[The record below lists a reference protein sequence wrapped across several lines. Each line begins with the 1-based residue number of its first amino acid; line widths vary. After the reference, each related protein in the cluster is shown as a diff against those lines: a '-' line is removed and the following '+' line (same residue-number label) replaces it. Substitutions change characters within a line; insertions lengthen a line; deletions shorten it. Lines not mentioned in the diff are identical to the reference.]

1 VTEFEHSSNQCCQKR
16 SMKILFDTNLW
27 ISFMIG
33 KRLSS
38 LADVLCRHDV
48 EVYVSEQELDE
59 IRRVIAR
66 EKFDKFISAET
77 RYYFFEMV
85 YDVCFITDINVEAK
99 SDIRDPKDLYLLSMA
114 ESVPVDYIV
123 SGDKDLTDLKEHAG
137 IPILKYSELLEK
149 LK

>member
-1 VTEFEHSSNQCCQKR
+1 
-16 SMKILFDTNLW
+16 MKILFDTNLW

-59 IRRVIAR
+59 IRSVIAR
-66 EKFDKFISAET
+66 EKFDKLISAET

-85 YDVCFITDINVEAK
+85 YDVCFFTDITVEAK

-114 ESVPVDYIV
+114 ESVPVDYII

-137 IPILKYSELLEK
+137 IPILKYSELLGK

>member
-1 VTEFEHSSNQCCQKR
+1 
-16 SMKILFDTNLW
+16 MKILFDSNLW

-48 EVYVSEQELDE
+48 EVYISMQQLEE
-59 IRRVIAR
+59 IRTVIAR
-66 EKFDKFISAET
+66 EKFDKLISAET

-85 YDVCFITDINVEAK
+85 YDVCYITDITVEAK
-99 SDIRDPKDLYLLSMA
+99 SDIRDPKDIYLLSMA

-123 SGDKDLTDLKEHAG
+123 SGDKDLTDLHQHAG
-137 IPILKYSELLEK
+137 IPILKYVDLLELLNI
-149 LK
+149 

>member
-1 VTEFEHSSNQCCQKR
+1 
-16 SMKILFDTNLW
+16 MKVMFDSNLW

-38 LADVLCRHDV
+38 LAEVLCRHDV
-48 EVYVSEQELDE
+48 EVYVSEQLLDE
-59 IRRVIAR
+59 IRGVIAR
-66 EKFDKFISAET
+66 EKFDKLISAET

-85 YDVCFITDINVEAK
+85 YDVCLFTDITVEVK

-123 SGDKDLTDLKEHAG
+123 SGDRDLTDMKQHAG
-137 IPILKYSELLEK
+137 IPILKYSELIDMLRQQS
-149 LK
+149 

>member
-1 VTEFEHSSNQCCQKR
+1 
-16 SMKILFDTNLW
+16 MKVMFDSNLW

-38 LADVLCRHDV
+38 LAEVLCRHDV
-48 EVYVSEQELDE
+48 EVYVSEQLLDE
-59 IRRVIAR
+59 IRGVIAR
-66 EKFDKFISAET
+66 EKFDKLISAET

-85 YDVCFITDINVEAK
+85 YDVCLFTDITVEAK

-123 SGDKDLTDLKEHAG
+123 SGDRDLTDMKQHAG
-137 IPILKYSELLEK
+137 IPILKYSELINMLRQQS
-149 LK
+149 

>member
-1 VTEFEHSSNQCCQKR
+1 
-16 SMKILFDTNLW
+16 MKILFDTNLW

-48 EVYVSEQELDE
+48 EIYISEQQLDE

-66 EKFDKFISAET
+66 PKFDKLISVET
-77 RYYFFEMV
+77 RYYFLEMV
-85 YDVCFITDINVEAK
+85 YDVCFTTDITVEAH

-123 SGDKDLTDLKEHAG
+123 SGDHDLTDLKEHAG
-137 IPILKYSELLEK
+137 IPILTYNEFLTK
-149 LK
+149 LQI

>member
-1 VTEFEHSSNQCCQKR
+1 
-16 SMKILFDTNLW
+16 
-27 ISFMIG
+27 MIG

-48 EVYVSEQELDE
+48 EVYISTKQLEE
-59 IRRVIAR
+59 IRAVIAR
-66 EKFDKFISAET
+66 EKFNKLISAET

-85 YDVCFITDINVEAK
+85 YDVCFITDITVEAK

-123 SGDKDLTDLKEHAG
+123 SGDKDLTDLHQHAG
-137 IPILKYSELLEK
+137 IPILKYVELLEI
-149 LK
+149 LNI

>member
-1 VTEFEHSSNQCCQKR
+1 
-16 SMKILFDTNLW
+16 MKILFDSNLW

-48 EVYVSEQELDE
+48 EVYICEQQLNE
-59 IRRVIAR
+59 IRQVIAR
-66 EKFDKFISAET
+66 PKFDTLISDET

-85 YDVCFITDINVEAK
+85 YDVCFFTDIIIEAM

-123 SGDKDLTDLKEHAG
+123 SGDKDLTDLGQHAG
-137 IPILKYSELLEK
+137 IPIMKYSEFLNLLQ
-149 LK
+149 

>member
-1 VTEFEHSSNQCCQKR
+1 
-16 SMKILFDTNLW
+16 MKILFDSNLW

-48 EVYVSEQELDE
+48 EVYICEQQLDE

-66 EKFDKFISAET
+66 SKFDNLISAET

-85 YDVCFITDINVEAK
+85 YDVCFITDITVKAK
-99 SDIRDPKDLYLLSMA
+99 SPIRDPKDLYLLSMA

-123 SGDKDLTDLKEHAG
+123 SGDRDLTDLKEHVG
-137 IPILKYSELLEK
+137 IPILTYNELLTK
-149 LK
+149 L

>member
-1 VTEFEHSSNQCCQKR
+1 
-16 SMKILFDTNLW
+16 MKILFDSNLW

-48 EVYVSEQELDE
+48 EVYICEQQLDE
-59 IRRVIAR
+59 IRKVIAR
-66 EKFDKFISAET
+66 EKFIKLIPAET

-85 YDVCFITDINVEAK
+85 YDVCFFTDITVDAQ

-114 ESVPVDYIV
+114 ESVPVDYII
-123 SGDKDLTDLKEHAG
+123 SGDRDLTDMKQHAG
-137 IPILKYSELLEK
+137 IPILKYADLLDILGIK
-149 LK
+149 H